1 MNNTLT
7 TVALRYRALY
17 LDIRRED
24 INLNSEATAPVM
36 TLVARLKE
44 NGFCL
49 SEELLHALN
58 AVSADTLAEI
68 TKCIN
73 NVMGVNLNWAPLVKK
88 WNVPTGENRADHLL
102 TLFTNLLGGKKA
114 GFKGTTL
121 RCGHFIPEGT
131 FPLERYNGCPFCGT
145 PFCTANFVYKGQGY
159 KLKELRLFTN
169 KDMQNVFASLL
180 ASPTP
185 LDATQKDSLEK
196 LLTKFALP
204 EDVQVAMKETAM
216 LVVKTLISH
225 DKAMEAAALLKT
237 PTDILRYLW
246 YEKTGL
252 VQIVEPKT
260 LVAHARRMY
269 YHVFGPLDMGAD
281 AAVDMK
287 QKLKLKYNRKACLR
301 VALWMN
307 SLPMTARQAAE
318 NMNPKRG
325 MWVRMIR
332 ALRMGEY
339 SRKKGMEHL
348 AEIIDVFYN
357 QSYSTWQGRVDKAR
371 IENDADKTLGL
382 LKERPGL
389 FARGLFA
396 TMLRFGSKRV
406 LAAFDKIADKLPARL
421 LLSLGNAAESYFDF
435 NATRLARPITGG
447 TVSIES
453 NKLLALYNET
463 ERQKMASDVMDV
475 YKESMVRRFAAK
487 KTEAKTIYIDP
498 ALYKIPVGVGD
509 RATTIQDTSCALM
522 GTRFQVEGDAVRLF
536 LQWGKGLHAQPLDM
550 DLSCRITFNNNTT
563 AECAFYNLSC
573 VGAKHSGDIRSI
585 PEMVGTAEY
594 IELSMPD
601 LLAAKAKYV
610 MFTCNAYSCG
620 TLSPNLVV
628 GWMDSAYPM
637 QLSEETGV
645 AYDPSCV
652 QHMVRIS
659 ESNLSKGLVF
669 GVLDVEKRE
678 IVWLEMPFTSQTIR
692 GADSMSVEALLSKLE
707 AKLTIGELL
716 EWKAMAQNLEPAATA
731 QEADEAYT
739 YEWALN
745 PADVTRLLNQEG

>member
-17 LDIRRED
+17 LDIHRED

-36 TLVARLKE
+36 ALVARLKE
-44 NGFCL
+44 NGFSL

-145 PFCTANFVYKGQGY
+145 PFRTANFVYKGQGS
-159 KLKELRLFTN
+159 KLKELRLFTS

-196 LLTKFALP
+196 LLTEFALP

-269 YHVFGPLDMGAD
+269 HHVFGPLDMGAD

-287 QKLKLKYNRKACLR
+287 LKLKLKYNRKACLR

-339 SRKKGMEHL
+339 SRKKAWNIL
-348 AEIIDVFYN
+348 PR
-357 QSYSTWQGRVDKAR
+357 YSTCSTTRAILHGRDVW
-371 IENDADKTLGL
+371 
-382 LKERPGL
+382 
-389 FARGLFA
+389 
-396 TMLRFGSKRV
+396 
-406 LAAFDKIADKLPARL
+406 
-421 LLSLGNAAESYFDF
+421 
-435 NATRLARPITGG
+435 TRLAQRTMPT
-447 TVSIES
+447 
-453 NKLLALYNET
+453 
-463 ERQKMASDVMDV
+463 
-475 YKESMVRRFAAK
+475 RRL
-487 KTEAKTIYIDP
+487 I
-498 ALYKIPVGVGD
+498 
-509 RATTIQDTSCALM
+509 C
-522 GTRFQVEGDAVRLF
+522 
-536 LQWGKGLHAQPLDM
+536 
-550 DLSCRITFNNNTT
+550 
-563 AECAFYNLSC
+563 
-573 VGAKHSGDIRSI
+573 
-585 PEMVGTAEY
+585 
-594 IELSMPD
+594 
-601 LLAAKAKYV
+601 
-610 MFTCNAYSCG
+610 
-620 TLSPNLVV
+620 
-628 GWMDSAYPM
+628 
-637 QLSEETGV
+637 
-645 AYDPSCV
+645 
-652 QHMVRIS
+652 
-659 ESNLSKGLVF
+659 
-669 GVLDVEKRE
+669 
-678 IVWLEMPFTSQTIR
+678 
-692 GADSMSVEALLSKLE
+692 
-707 AKLTIGELL
+707 
-716 EWKAMAQNLEPAATA
+716 
-731 QEADEAYT
+731 
-739 YEWALN
+739 
-745 PADVTRLLNQEG
+745 